1 MRGGGEALQYR
12 RDIDGLRAIAV
23 ALVVLFHFG
32 LPVPGGF
39 VGVDA
44 FFVISGYL
52 ITGIVIREIE
62 AGSFSLLSFYDR
74 RIRRIFP
81 ALFAVVV
88 ATLIVGAFILLP
100 GDYKVTGRS
109 ALWSSLSLANFFF
122 YGNTGYFDP
131 GAETMPLLH
140 IWSLAVEEQFYI
152 LWPALL
158 VLLARTF
165 HSKRWPLV
173 YACLA
178 VLTASFACSIY
189 LLQSNPK
196 AAFFLPQSRAWELA
210 VGAALALLP
219 ANVWTRLAPAAQP
232 AGLTG
237 LGLLL
242 IGALLLTER
251 APFPGINAL
260 FPVLGA
266 ALIIAPWSRP
276 TLVQRALAAAP
287 LVFVGKI
294 SYSLYLW
301 HWPVLVFW
309 KHYTGGEGPSPL
321 ELTALF
327 AVALALSYASWRW
340 IEQPFRGRSR
350 FSEFIVIPSGVAV
363 ASLCAL
369 LSWQVAL
376 RDGFPARLPAQLQ
389 PLASKE
395 TMWKYPCAGTVSQGP
410 AKGLCTVGVGWD
422 RAATHGILWGESHA
436 EHLLP
441 LVHLAALQANTSIA
455 LMRECPPI
463 IRRGGV
469 QRRGDTPRYSENCAR
484 RNAATEVMLRASP
497 DITVVL
503 LSWLQRYG
511 GYYYPGQE
519 PPRTQ
524 EAGLKL
530 VRDSIG
536 DLISNISAPGRKVVV
551 LGDVPRMPLDPV
563 PCVVSEQGLFRR
575 PCNDSFEFLPRASF
589 DAGQRDVLEA
599 VRAAVSAYPQAI
611 AHMLTDYVCDATRCL
626 TYLNGEFLYRD
637 AGHLRRNLTPATATA
652 LMQLLKLDTLLG
664 SPQPGAER

>member
-1 MRGGGEALQYR
+1 MPGGGEALQYR
-12 RDIDGLRAIAV
+12 SDIDGLRAIAV

-39 VGVDA
+39 VGVDV

-52 ITGIVIREIE
+52 ITGIVIREIQ

-88 ATLIVGAFILLP
+88 ATLILGAFILLP
-100 GDYKVTGRS
+100 GDYKMTGRS

-152 LWPALL
+152 LWPASL

-178 VLTASFACSIY
+178 VLAASFACSIY

-210 VGAALALLP
+210 VGAALTLLP
-219 ANVWTRLAPAAQP
+219 VNVWTRLAPAAQP
-232 AGLTG
+232 AGFTG

-266 ALIIAPWSRP
+266 ALIIPPWSRP
-276 TLVQRALAAAP
+276 TLVQRALSAAP

-309 KHYTGGEGPSPL
+309 KHYIGGEDPSPL
-321 ELTALF
+321 ELAALF
-327 AVALALSYASWRW
+327 VIALALSYASWRW

-376 RDGFPARLPAQLQ
+376 RDSWPPPG
-389 PLASKE
+389 
-395 TMWKYPCAGTVSQGP
+395 
-410 AKGLCTVGVGWD
+410 
-422 RAATHGILWGESHA
+422 AA
-436 EHLLP
+436 
-441 LVHLAALQANTSIA
+441 AAA
-455 LMRECPPI
+455 
-463 IRRGGV
+463 GV
-469 QRRGDTPRYSENCAR
+469 QGNHVEIPLRGHCLAGSGERPLHRGRQLGPR
-484 RNAATEVMLRASP
+484 RNARHPVGRKSCRASP
-497 DITVVL
+497 TARPPRGTASQHIDCARARVSADHSPGRCAAQGRHAALFGELRATQCRDRSDVARLARHHRGVAVLAAALWRLL
-503 LSWLQRYG
+503 LSG
-511 GYYYPGQE
+511 TGAPAH
-519 PPRTQ
+519 PRS
-524 EAGLKL
+524 
-530 VRDSIG
+530 R
-536 DLISNISAPGRKVVV
+536 
-551 LGDVPRMPLDPV
+551 
-563 PCVVSEQGLFRR
+563 
-575 PCNDSFEFLPRASF
+575 
-589 DAGQRDVLEA
+589 
-599 VRAAVSAYPQAI
+599 PQA
-611 AHMLTDYVCDATRCL
+611 
-626 TYLNGEFLYRD
+626 G
-637 AGHLRRNLTPATATA
+637 AGFDR
-652 LMQLLKLDTLLG
+652 
-664 SPQPGAER
+664 